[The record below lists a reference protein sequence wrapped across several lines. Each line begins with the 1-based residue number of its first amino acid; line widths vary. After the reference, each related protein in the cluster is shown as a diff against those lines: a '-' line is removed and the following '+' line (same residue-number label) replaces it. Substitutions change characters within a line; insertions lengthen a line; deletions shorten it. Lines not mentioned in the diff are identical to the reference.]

1 MERKY
6 DIEIK
11 NLREETGMNRTEF
24 CEYFNIPYRTVQDWE
39 SGRRVMPEY
48 VLRLLEYRI
57 RAEKI
62 LKSMK
67 EDDN

>member
-11 NLREETGMNRTEF
+11 NLREETGMNRTQF

-57 RAEKI
+57 RTDKI

>member
-57 RAEKI
+57 RTDKI

>member
-57 RAEKI
+57 RTEKI

>member
-11 NLREETGMNRTEF
+11 NLREETGMNRTQF

>member
-11 NLREETGMNRTEF
+11 NLREETGMNRTQF

-57 RAEKI
+57 RTEKI

>member
-6 DIEIK
+6 NIEIK
-11 NLREETGMNRTEF
+11 NLREETGMNRTQF

-39 SGRRVMPEY
+39 TGRRVMPEY

-57 RAEKI
+57 RTEKI

>member
-11 NLREETGMNRTEF
+11 NLREETGMNRTQF

-57 RAEKI
+57 RTDQI

>member
-6 DIEIK
+6 AIEIK
-11 NLREETGMNRTEF
+11 NLREETGMNRTQF

-57 RAEKI
+57 RTEKI